1 MKFNIFNSMNHK
13 IINHKDFNQQK
24 IMQILAKLKFNAQD
38 LIPAIAQDSR
48 TKKVLML
55 AWMNLESIN
64 KTIESGYATYFS
76 RSRNEIWRKGE
87 TSGNLQKIIE
97 ITTDCDFDCLLLSV
111 EQEGNAC
118 HTGNENCFF
127 NKIL

>member
-1 MKFNIFNSMNHK
+1 MNNK
-13 IINHKDFNQQK
+13 IINHHDFNQQK
-24 IMQILAKLKFNAQD
+24 IKQILVKLKFNDQG
-38 LIPAIAQDSR
+38 LITAIAQDSR

-55 AWMNLESIN
+55 AWMNLESIE

-97 ITTDCDFDCLLLSV
+97 ITADCDFDCLLLSV
-111 EQEGNAC
+111 EQVGNAC
-118 HTGNENCFF
+118 HTGKENCFF